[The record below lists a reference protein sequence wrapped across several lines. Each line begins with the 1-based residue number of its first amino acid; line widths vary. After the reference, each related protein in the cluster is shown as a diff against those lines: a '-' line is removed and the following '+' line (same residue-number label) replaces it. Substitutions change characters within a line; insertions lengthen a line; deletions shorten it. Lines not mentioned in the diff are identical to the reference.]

1 LNTVLQLTGLR
12 RYPGMWRALRVALK
26 VIWRGPKDTP
36 DPEPGNSAQTPAE
49 SARPEGSGETPAWE
63 AGSVGARIESVLEAA
78 ERAASGIRQDAEERA
93 HRYFEESRQKTD
105 EMAAE
110 RLRELTSL
118 TDDLI
123 TRARSVAQRS
133 QELIAALE
141 DAGRRV
147 AEGQPTQASVESSS
161 EKPPVS
167 GLVTSPPPAEIRVE
181 KPEPEPV
188 PSALRPSPPKTAGT
202 PPAGPGLASRPK
214 SLAGNSAVSEG
225 ARLLATQMA
234 VAGSSREKISSR
246 LQEEFG
252 IQDPRPILDEIGI

>member
-1 LNTVLQLTGLR
+1 
-12 RYPGMWRALRVALK
+12 M
-26 VIWRGPKDTP
+26 
-36 DPEPGNSAQTPAE
+36 
-49 SARPEGSGETPAWE
+49 PAWE

-78 ERAASGIRQDAEERA
+78 ERVAAGIRQDAEERA
-93 HRYFEESRQKTD
+93 HRYLEESRQKAD

-110 RLRELTSL
+110 RLHELSSL

-123 TRARSVAQRS
+123 TRARTVAQRS

-147 AEGQPTQASVESSS
+147 AEGSSQSPAAPLRSASEPPLSSVE
-161 EKPPVS
+161 
-167 GLVTSPPPAEIRVE
+167 TSPPPVPAAER
-181 KPEPEPV
+181 PEPEPV
-188 PSALRPSPPKTAGT
+188 PPGLRPSSPKGAGV
-202 PPAGPGLASRPK
+202 PAGPGSAGRPK
-214 SLAGNSAVSEG
+214 SLSGNSAVSEG

-234 VAGSSREKISSR
+234 VAGSSREKIASR